1 MRLKLHIVLFLAA
14 LICLQDGFPAFC
26 ADPGVISAS
35 APVRACRVIR
45 EYPHDPEAFTQ
56 GLFYLNGYLYEGTGL
71 NGYSTL
77 RKVELKTGRILK
89 KIKLPEKY
97 FGEGITVLNRRIFQL
112 TWRTHTGFIYDIE
125 SFRQIGS
132 FHYDTEGWGITTDG
146 RVLIMSDG
154 TDTLYRL
161 DPVNCRV
168 IGSIKVHDA
177 QRPVNLLNEL
187 EYVRGEIFANVLGS
201 DLIARISPRSGR
213 VNGWIDLG
221 ILRTRFSSFDADV
234 LNGIA
239 FDSRRNR
246 LFVTGKKWPLL
257 FEIKID

>member
-1 MRLKLHIVLFLAA
+1 MRLKLHIALILAV
-14 LICLQDGFPAFC
+14 LICLQGGFIAFC
-26 ADPGVISAS
+26 ADPSPSSAS
-35 APVRACRVIR
+35 APIRPCRVIR

-56 GLFYLNGYLYEGTGL
+56 GLFYHNGYLYEGTGL

-77 RKVELKTGRILK
+77 RKVELRTGHILK
-89 KIKLPEKY
+89 KINLPEKY
-97 FGEGITVLNRRIFQL
+97 FGEGITVLHRRIFQL
-112 TWRTHTGFIYDIE
+112 TWRTRTGFIYDLE

-132 FHYDTEGWGITTDG
+132 FQYKTEGWGITTDG

-161 DPVNCRV
+161 DPVSCRV

-177 QRPVNLLNEL
+177 RRPVNLLNEL
-187 EYVRGEIFANVLGS
+187 EYVKGEIFANVLGS
-201 DLIARISPRSGR
+201 DLIARISPRSGL
-213 VNGWIDLG
+213 VTGWLDLG

-239 FDSRRNR
+239 YDSRGDR
-246 LFVTGKKWPLL
+246 LFVTGKRWPLL